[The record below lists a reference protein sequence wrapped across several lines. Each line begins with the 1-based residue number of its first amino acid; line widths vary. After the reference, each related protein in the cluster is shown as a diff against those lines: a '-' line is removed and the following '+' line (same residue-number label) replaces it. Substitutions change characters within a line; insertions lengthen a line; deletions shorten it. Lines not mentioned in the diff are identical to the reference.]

1 MGTKIKQLV
10 IFSLIFFGHQIY
22 GQTNESRIKYMKKY
36 AYCSCVYI
44 NNNIVDSTYLN
55 DKFQL
60 SDKSQN
66 LFTDLGKISDL
77 QSDKIRRFTEKQTK
91 DFTIIESS
99 YHSETGIANTITAD
113 CMNFYESKEL
123 DNFIKELLGINTK
136 KKNNKKKK

>member
-1 MGTKIKQLV
+1 M
-10 IFSLIFFGHQIY
+10 
-22 GQTNESRIKYMKKY
+22 
-36 AYCSCVYI
+36 
-44 NNNIVDSTYLN
+44 
-55 DKFQL
+55 